1 MKRRTVTNVAA
12 SIRAQLRAHS
22 GQTGEDFQFLLQRF
36 ASERFLYRL
45 GQSPHRGRFVLK
57 GAMLFVLWGG
67 PFYRPSRGPEDV
79 LAAIKDVCEAPV
91 ADDGLFFDPATLV
104 AEPIRD
110 DSEYHGLRVKF
121 RAFLEKARIP
131 MQIDIGFGDAIEP
144 PAAEAEYPTLF
155 DLPAPRILV
164 YPHEAVVAEKLHA
177 AVILGERSS
186 RYKDFYDL
194 HVLARHIAFD
204 GTRLSRAIVA
214 TFDRQRTPIGEA
226 MPSALTPRF
235 YADDARAGQW
245 RAFLNRT
252 NLTGAPLDFTVTGES
267 LQTFLRPVWQAL
279 SRGEPFTGR
288 WSVDGKWQKSKR
300 VKEF

>member
-67 PFYRPSRGPEDV
+67 PFYRPSRDLDFAGYGSSSPEDV

-110 DSEYHGLRVKF
+110 DSEYHGLRVKSL
-121 RAFLEKARIP
+121 RQRRRNIRRCSICLPPGSWYIP
-131 MQIDIGFGDAIEP
+131 M
-144 PAAEAEYPTLF
+144 
-155 DLPAPRILV
+155 
-164 YPHEAVVAEKLHA
+164 K
-177 AVILGERSS
+177 RS
-186 RYKDFYDL
+186 
-194 HVLARHIAFD
+194 
-204 GTRLSRAIVA
+204 
-214 TFDRQRTPIGEA
+214 
-226 MPSALTPRF
+226 
-235 YADDARAGQW
+235 W
-245 RAFLNRT
+245 RKSFM
-252 NLTGAPLDFTVTGES
+252 
-267 LQTFLRPVWQAL
+267 RP
-279 SRGEPFTGR
+279 
-288 WSVDGKWQKSKR
+288 
-300 VKEF
+300 